1 MAEIFAGQ
9 PPAISTWARMIA
21 SVTAFVEAAEL
32 GSVGYLEARI
42 VELERRIAD
51 LEGDKAASSI
61 GGN

>member
-1 MAEIFAGQ
+1 
-9 PPAISTWARMIA
+9 MIA